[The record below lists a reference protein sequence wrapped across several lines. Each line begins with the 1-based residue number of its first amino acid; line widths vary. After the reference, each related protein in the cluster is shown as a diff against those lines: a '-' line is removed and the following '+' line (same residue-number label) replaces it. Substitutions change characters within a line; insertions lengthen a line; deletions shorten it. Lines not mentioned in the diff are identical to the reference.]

1 MHWLAI
7 TRMLGLLLM
16 LFSVTM
22 LPPVLV
28 ALLYQDGQLAVF
40 LEGMVALL
48 IFGEGWHN
56 NHHAYQRVASQGHR
70 WWEIDMTYWAILL
83 MEKLGLAWNVVRL
96 KDVRKALP
104 Q

>member
-16 LFSVTM
+16 LFSATL

-28 ALLYQDGQLAVF
+28 SLLYQDGQLAVF

-48 IFGEGWHN
+48 IVGCLVWFPARHDW
-56 NHHAYQRVASQGHR
+56 
-70 WWEIDMTYWAILL
+70 
-83 MEKLGLAWNVVRL
+83 
-96 KDVRKALP
+96 
-104 Q
+104 